1 MGNRIIRNILI
12 GLTAMMIILYT
23 PISTIM
29 AAAEPG
35 ALDYNAIDN
44 YVTTEMKHGRIKGM
58 AISIVHGD
66 EVIYQ
71 KGYGTAGDNREVT
84 VDTPFGIGS
93 VGKTFTALAIRQLI
107 NEGKL
112 EENTSVNDY
121 VKGFQPT
128 YQGEAVTITIR
139 QLLTHTSGISQVQG
153 VVPYLFNAAYSNE
166 DVVDRSKNLK
176 LDILPGT
183 EYTYSNLN
191 YVILGRTVEIIS
203 GQSFADYICKN
214 IFQRLGMTHSYYN
227 EKPAKDNGLSD
238 GYVIFYGIP
247 VKSHYPVPT
256 GSISAGYVFSS
267 VEDMSHYLISYLNQ
281 GWYNGVSAVTDN
293 PMEQPADPLENGFQG
308 GWYDDIW
315 FENNGYPKNDLY
327 LNSYG
332 YNGAAPNYTS
342 SIKIN
347 QETKYAVVVMNNTM
361 DENDFYQ
368 GDIDSST
375 VCAGIM
381 EYLISGKLPAN
392 TIMKGSYER
401 LIPAAV
407 VLLLLFIYAYCSIR
421 MEVHKK
427 EKKDKVYTQD
437 VKALKGIKDR
447 NEIRA
452 KKVIKDR
459 NDIRVKKVSLY
470 DFIFAFSDFILP
482 ISALV
487 FIPCYNDSSWSWLI
501 AIWPEV
507 NYLILFA
514 IGWLL
519 LIGLMKILIRI
530 FYKKQSMI

>member
-1 MGNRIIRNILI
+1 
-12 GLTAMMIILYT
+12 
-23 PISTIM
+23 
-29 AAAEPG
+29 
-35 ALDYNAIDN
+35 
-44 YVTTEMKHGRIKGM
+44 
-58 AISIVHGD
+58 
-66 EVIYQ
+66 
-71 KGYGTAGDNREVT
+71 
-84 VDTPFGIGS
+84 
-93 VGKTFTALAIRQLI
+93 
-107 NEGKL
+107 
-112 EENTSVNDY
+112 
-121 VKGFQPT
+121 
-128 YQGEAVTITIR
+128 
-139 QLLTHTSGISQVQG
+139 
-153 VVPYLFNAAYSNE
+153 
-166 DVVDRSKNLK
+166 
-176 LDILPGT
+176 
-183 EYTYSNLN
+183 
-191 YVILGRTVEIIS
+191 
-203 GQSFADYICKN
+203 
-214 IFQRLGMTHSYYN
+214 
-227 EKPAKDNGLSD
+227 
-238 GYVIFYGIP
+238 
-247 VKSHYPVPT
+247 
-256 GSISAGYVFSS
+256 
-267 VEDMSHYLISYLNQ
+267 
-281 GWYNGVSAVTDN
+281 VSAVTDN

-519 LIGLMKILIRI
+519 LLGLMKILIRI